1 MYKYTIRVYYDG
13 KEGKYTAVVPEIPEC
28 TVSAETQEEVY
39 EKIKNTLEL
48 WLKQAIKEGKDIP
61 QEGGKKL
68 S

>member
-1 MYKYTIRVYYDG
+1 MYKYTIRVYYDE

-39 EKIKNTLEL
+39 VKIKTALEL
-48 WLKQAIKEGKDIP
+48 WLKQAIKEGKEVP
-61 QEGGKKL
+61 QPGGKKL